1 MNKIADGSNLE
12 INNNIS
18 TIAKGV
24 VIAIVS
30 TMVLLII
37 FSAILTYTTISESVS
52 NPVIITISAVSIL
65 LASQLATRKIK
76 KNGIMNGGIIGGIY
90 IVFLYLL
97 SSIVT
102 GNFSLGINAII
113 MISVSIIAG
122 MLGGII
128 GVNAKYIG
136 LK

>member
-30 TMVLLII
+30 TIVLLII